1 MILTNIEKTPPEK
14 LTKEDFEALAGNER
28 FKKQLKQPTIN
39 FFWRVLC
46 NASIYKADTVASAVV
61 NFKALTKGFSVKES

>member
-1 MILTNIEKTPPEK
+1 MILTNIENTPPEK

-28 FKKQLKQPTIN
+28 FKKQLKQPTIS

-46 NASIYKADTVASAVV
+46 NASLYKEDTVASCVV
-61 NFKALTKGFSVKES
+61 NFKVLT